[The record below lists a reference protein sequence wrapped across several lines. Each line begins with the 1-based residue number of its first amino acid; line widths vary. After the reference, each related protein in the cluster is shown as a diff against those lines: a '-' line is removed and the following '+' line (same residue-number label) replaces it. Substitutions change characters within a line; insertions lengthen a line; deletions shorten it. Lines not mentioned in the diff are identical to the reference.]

1 MTPALL
7 RRQLVLA
14 AVALVAGL
22 GAAAVDRRSGEE
34 ARSAFAPA
42 PVVNEWRDATVGSY
56 GPGLYGRP
64 TACGLEL
71 TPSTR
76 GVAHPVLPCGA
87 KLVLSHEGK
96 EVATEVVDRGPKD
109 GTGDFDVTEA
119 LASDLGLAGVEPL
132 EWRFADEDE
141 A

>member
-7 RRQLVLA
+7 RRQLILA

-22 GAAAVDRRSGEE
+22 GAAAVDRRDAEE
-34 ARSAFAPA
+34 ARPDLPAPA
-42 PVVNEWRDATVGSY
+42 AKEWREATVRAY

-71 TPSTR
+71 TPETR
-76 GVAHPVLPCGA
+76 GVAHPILPCGA

-96 EVATEVVDRGPKD
+96 EVATEVVDRGPKE
-109 GTGDFDVTEA
+109 GRGDFEVTEA
-119 LASDLGLAGVEPL
+119 LASDLGLAGVEVV
-132 EWRFADEDE
+132 EWRFAEEGD

>member
-34 ARSAFAPA
+34 ARSAPPPA
-42 PVVNEWRDATVGSY
+42 VVSEWRDATVGSY

-109 GTGDFDVTEA
+109 GRGDFDVTEA

>member
-1 MTPALL
+1 MTPALV

-22 GAAAVDRRSGEE
+22 GAAAVDRRGGEG
-34 ARSAFAPA
+34 AGSALPAAPA
-42 PVVNEWRDATVGSY
+42 ASEWRAATVGSY
-56 GPGLYGRP
+56 GRGLYGRP

-71 TPSTR
+71 TPETR

-87 KLVLSHEGK
+87 KLVLSHEGN
-96 EVATEVVDRGPKD
+96 EVTTEVVDRGPKD
-109 GTGDFDVTEA
+109 GRGDFDVTEA
-119 LASDLGLAGVEPL
+119 LASDLGLAGVEVV
-132 EWRFADEDE
+132 EWRFAGEDE